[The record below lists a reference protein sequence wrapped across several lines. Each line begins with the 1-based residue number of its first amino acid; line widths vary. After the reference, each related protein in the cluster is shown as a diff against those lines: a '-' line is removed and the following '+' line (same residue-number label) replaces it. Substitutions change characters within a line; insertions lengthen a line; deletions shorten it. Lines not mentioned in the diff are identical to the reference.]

1 MKLSGKK
8 IVEFLKTEKP
18 NYSFF
23 LFFGPDQGLVHERGY
38 DIIRKLNHP
47 KQSLSNIIKMT
58 SSKVKENPGALL
70 NATSSLSLFDDKQI
84 ILIQDG
90 TDTIVPDIKELIG
103 SEKKRWPIVIMGGD
117 LSPRSKLRKL
127 FEVEKKCAAV
137 PCYADEGQSLKN
149 IILETLTKNNL
160 TATKDAIDYLYT
172 FLGGDRMIIKQELL
186 KLSLYNNFTDDGK
199 NIITSEAVKSCILDS
214 AKTSLDQLIF
224 ALCRGSHKDLNS
236 IFPKLLG
243 QGLTTIE
250 ILRAT
255 QRHFTRLYFVVGEL
269 NSGQNYDYI
278 ITKLTPPIFFKYK
291 SDFKKQTQ
299 AWSLSTIK
307 QALSI
312 LLDCEIKSKQ
322 INNSSEVLCS
332 RALLKITQMG
342 KKLT

>member
-1 MKLSGKK
+1 MDILL
-8 IVEFLKTEKP
+8 LKT
-18 NYSFF
+18 
-23 LFFGPDQGLVHERGY
+23 
-38 DIIRKLNHP
+38 
-47 KQSLSNIIKMT
+47 IKNLGEIG
-58 SSKVKENPGALL
+58 SKVSVKSGYARN
-70 NATSSLSLFDDKQI
+70 F
-84 ILIQDG
+84 LIPTNQAVLP
-90 TDTIVPDIKELIG
+90 TKANLA
-103 SEKKRWPIVIMGGD
+103 K
-117 LSPRSKLRKL
+117 
-127 FEVEKKCAAV
+127 VE
-137 PCYADEGQSLKN
+137 EQ
-149 IILETLTKNNL
+149 
-160 TATKDAIDYLYT
+160 
-172 FLGGDRMIIKQELL
+172 KQELL